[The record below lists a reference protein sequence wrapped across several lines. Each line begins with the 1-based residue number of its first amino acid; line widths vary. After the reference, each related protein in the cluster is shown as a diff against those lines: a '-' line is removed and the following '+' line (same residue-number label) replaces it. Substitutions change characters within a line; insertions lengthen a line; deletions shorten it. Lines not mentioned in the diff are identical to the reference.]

1 MADHNY
7 STTEQKIGKWID
19 GKDLYEIVIS
29 PNSATTGSNVN
40 IDVSSLNIDT
50 VAQLEGYF
58 KRNVSGTKYWIPV
71 GNWELTNYYS
81 WVRID
86 SENTTLNGN
95 LKYFI
100 HQNYSVDKVFFI
112 LQYTKTTD

>member
-1 MADHNY
+1 MAGHNY

-29 PNSATTGSNVN
+29 PNSIVTGNNTN
-40 IDVSSLNIDT
+40 IDITSLNIETIIKID
-50 VAQLEGYF
+50 GYF
-58 KRNVSGTKYWIPV
+58 RRDVNGTKYWIPV
-71 GNWELTNYYS
+71 NSWEQTNYYS
-81 WVRID
+81 WARID
-86 SENTTLNGN
+86 SESTTLNGN

-100 HQNYSVDKVFFI
+100 HQNYTVDKLFFI